1 MIEGAQ
7 VDGEVANQIEVQ
19 LEANFPGKAVTIVM
33 QVNIIVPD
41 LGTPHED
48 HQDTQQDH
56 KVMKGHQVMVD
67 HHQEEVKG
75 QSENPITL
83 HVLRVEVEVQT
94 VVKNEVAHQVR

>member
-1 MIEGAQ
+1 M
-7 VDGEVANQIEVQ
+7 
-19 LEANFPGKAVTIVM
+19 
-33 QVNIIVPD
+33 NIIVPD